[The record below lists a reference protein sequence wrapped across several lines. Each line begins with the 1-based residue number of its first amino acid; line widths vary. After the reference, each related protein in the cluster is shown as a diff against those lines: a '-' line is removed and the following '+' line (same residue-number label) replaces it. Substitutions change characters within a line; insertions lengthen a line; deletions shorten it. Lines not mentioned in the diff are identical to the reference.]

1 MNIYQRLNEVRKL
14 VRYIKKDKEVGGK
27 YWAVTHDNVT
37 AEVREHLIVHGVM
50 IVPQVLSSQVIQTG
64 TATKSGIPIIRYEGR
79 FSIEFVN
86 CDEPQEKVCVVID
99 SHALD
104 EGDKAPGK
112 AISYATKYAML
123 KLFSIE
129 TGDDEES
136 RYHDAK
142 VAKPNNKS
150 VAREAFDALPE
161 EDQIALR
168 DAAMEPISMIH
179 KSDVQGAYEAIK
191 ALEYDNDTMVAFWS
205 PLGMWRTSGS
215 LPRLPTRITLF
226 TDAIIYPSVSAH
238 SDICP

>member
-1 MNIYQRLNEVRKL
+1 MNIYQRLNEVRKQ

-37 AEVREHLIVHGVM
+37 AEVREHLIVHGIM
-50 IVPQVLSSQVIQTG
+50 IVPQLMKSQVVLTG
-64 TATKSGIPIIRYEGR
+64 MTTKSGIPIIRYEAM
-79 FSIEFVN
+79 FNIEFVN
-86 CDEPQEKVCVVID
+86 CDEPSEKVCVGME

-136 RYHDAK
+136 RYADAK

-161 EDQIALR
+161 EDQTALR
-168 DAAMEPISMIH
+168 DAAMEPIAMLH
-179 KSDVQGAYEAIK
+179 QGDVAGAYDAIQ
-191 ALEYDNDTMVAFWS
+191 AIGFDNDTMVPFWS
-205 PLGMWRTSGS
+205 LFDSKERSALKKFRQS
-215 LPRLPTRITLF
+215 LDKKTE
-226 TDAIIYPSVSAH
+226 DVV
-238 SDICP
+238 